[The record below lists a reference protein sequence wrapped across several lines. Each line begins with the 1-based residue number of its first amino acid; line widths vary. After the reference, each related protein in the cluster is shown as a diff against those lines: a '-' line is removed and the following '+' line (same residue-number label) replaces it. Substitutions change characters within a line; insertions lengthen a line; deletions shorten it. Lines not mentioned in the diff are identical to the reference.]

1 MKQLI
6 LIFVI
11 ALLLAPISTI
21 TMAQEGNTTNNDS
34 SSVEQRTVFSSTYTL
49 PPGEEHQ
56 LVVVLPPRADGLVY
70 TGVITFSASK
80 PIVVA
85 IGHKMDLNQ
94 SSIGDPALLPPAT
107 NVSEITPKIG
117 EGEGLYAVSFYPPFV
132 PPTNNNETT
141 TTMAAAGVTSG
152 SITFTGNVLLLHSSY
167 PFPPFDDTQPFG
179 VTYTVDAEV
188 RKAGSVS
195 NDSNRTTTMTANE
208 TSSSTIATGQQV
220 AVD

>member
-1 MKQLI
+1 M
-6 LIFVI
+6 
-11 ALLLAPISTI
+11 
-21 TMAQEGNTTNNDS
+21 
-34 SSVEQRTVFSSTYTL
+34 
-49 PPGEEHQ
+49 
-56 LVVVLPPRADGLVY
+56 VLPPRADGSVY

-80 PIVVA
+80 PIVA
-85 IGHKMDLNQ
+85 ATGHKMDLNQ
-94 SSIGDPALLPPAT
+94 SNIGDPALLPPAT

-188 RKAGSVS
+188 RKTGSVS
-195 NDSNRTTTMTANE
+195 NVSSVINDDLNTITMTANE
-208 TSSSTIATGQQV
+208 TSSSTIAAGQQV
-220 AVD
+220 TVD

>member
-1 MKQLI
+1 
-6 LIFVI
+6 
-11 ALLLAPISTI
+11 
-21 TMAQEGNTTNNDS
+21 MAQEGNNITTNNDDS
-34 SSVEQRTVFSSTYTL
+34 HIVERRTVFSSAFIL

-56 LVVVLPPRADGLVY
+56 LVVVLPPRADDSVY

-80 PIVVA
+80 PIVAA
-85 IGHKMDLNQ
+85 IGHKIEINQ

-107 NVSEITPKIG
+107 NVSDITPKIG

-132 PPTNNNETT
+132 PPASNNNETAIT
-141 TTMAAAGVTSG
+141 TIAAGITSG

-195 NDSNRTTTMTANE
+195 NVSSVINDDSNTITMTANE

-220 AVD
+220 TVD